1 MADISM
7 LSPTALINI
16 DTAKSIFRD
25 RLSAEEQTLY
35 VRMPREQL
43 EEMREF
49 FDLFD
54 DNQSGNIPNADIMK
68 VMNALGENPTQEKV
82 EDLVQQIDYDSDGM
96 IDFDEFTC
104 LMVKQMRDVDCAE
117 EELVAVFKKFDK
129 DEDGEIGH
137 EDLMIMMRELGNDM
151 EIDDAKDMIHM
162 FDVDGNGGIKFQEFV
177 MLMMYDTQDT
187 TIFD

>member
-1 MADISM
+1 
-7 LSPTALINI
+7 
-16 DTAKSIFRD
+16 
-25 RLSAEEQTLY
+25 
-35 VRMPREQL
+35 
-43 EEMREF
+43 
-49 FDLFD
+49 
-54 DNQSGNIPNADIMK
+54 
-68 VMNALGENPTQEKV
+68 
-82 EDLVQQIDYDSDGM
+82 M

>member
-54 DNQSGNIPNADIMK
+54 DN
-68 VMNALGENPTQEKV
+68 
-82 EDLVQQIDYDSDGM
+82 
-96 IDFDEFTC
+96 
-104 LMVKQMRDVDCAE
+104 
-117 EELVAVFKKFDK
+117 
-129 DEDGEIGH
+129 
-137 EDLMIMMRELGNDM
+137 
-151 EIDDAKDMIHM
+151 
-162 FDVDGNGGIKFQEFV
+162 
-177 MLMMYDTQDT
+177 
-187 TIFD
+187 